1 MKHKTNLVSY
11 LTSSI
16 TIACL
21 FFSISTANIALAADE
36 ITISAT
42 KNLTI
47 SANLVTKSVIDYGSE
62 QKSSTQ
68 IVQQIELPQ
77 EKFDPNYFMNPLS
90 DESCDGYTTTRGWTR
105 GHTGVDL
112 QKKGGCWISAVASGT
127 VTQAGTCP
135 GGLGFCTVIE
145 HDNGM
150 SSLYAHGNGDF
161 KVKEG
166 FRVNPGD
173 KIMYMGCSG
182 RCTGTHLHFSLLPNG
197 TEIINEY
204 SARINPV
211 GIVPLS

>member
-11 LTSSI
+11 LTS
-16 TIACL
+16 TFAIACL
-21 FFSISTANIALAADE
+21 FFSISTTNIAHAADE
-36 ITISAT
+36 ITNSAT

-47 SANLVTKSVIDYGSE
+47 SANLVTKSVINYANE
-62 QKSSTQ
+62 QEPTTLVVK
-68 IVQQIELPQ
+68 QIELPQ
-77 EKFDPNYFMNPLS
+77 EKFDPNYYVNPLS
-90 DESCDGYTTTRGWTR
+90 DESCEGYTITRGWTR
-105 GHTGVDL
+105 GHTGVDM
-112 QKKGGCWISAVASGT
+112 QKMGGCWINAVASGT
-127 VTQAGTCP
+127 VTHAGMCN

-204 SARINPV
+204 SARINPD
-211 GIVPLS
+211 GIIPLS

>member
-112 QKKGGCWISAVASGT
+112 QKKGGCWI
-127 VTQAGTCP
+127 
-135 GGLGFCTVIE
+135 
-145 HDNGM
+145 
-150 SSLYAHGNGDF
+150 
-161 KVKEG
+161 
-166 FRVNPGD
+166 
-173 KIMYMGCSG
+173 
-182 RCTGTHLHFSLLPNG
+182 
-197 TEIINEY
+197 
-204 SARINPV
+204 
-211 GIVPLS
+211 